1 MPQDVPEIFRVAHK
15 RLVALR
21 GVPVQRRFRRRG
33 LEMPASDPIPGR
45 YKVLS
50 SGICTSL
57 VANKTSTYFLR
68 ISFISYRLGPL
79 RNASK
84 P

>member
-33 LEMPASDPIPGR
+33 LETPASDPVTGR
-45 YKVLS
+45 YKVLFN
-50 SGICTSL
+50 GICTSL
-57 VANKTSTYFLR
+57 IANKTSTYFLR
-68 ISFISYRLGPL
+68 ISFINYRRGPL
-79 RNASK
+79 RNASN